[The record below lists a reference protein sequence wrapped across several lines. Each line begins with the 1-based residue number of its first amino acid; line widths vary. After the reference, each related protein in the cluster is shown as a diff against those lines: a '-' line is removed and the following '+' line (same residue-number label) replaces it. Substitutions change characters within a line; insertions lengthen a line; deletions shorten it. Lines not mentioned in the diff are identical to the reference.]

1 MSDGQGRETLPGTP
15 TSRHPGRRHRRARG
29 ASAGRR
35 SPGGPSET
43 EWRTSRWEIQLPKV
57 GLVDAEV
64 MRVPFVNPTK
74 ERPQTEL

>member
-1 MSDGQGRETLPGTP
+1 MSDGQGREIFPGTP

-43 EWRTSRWEIQLPKV
+43 EWRTSRWEIQLPKDGSV
-57 GLVDAEV
+57 HAEV
-64 MRVPFVNPTK
+64 VRVPFVDPTMECPK
-74 ERPQTEL
+74 TEL